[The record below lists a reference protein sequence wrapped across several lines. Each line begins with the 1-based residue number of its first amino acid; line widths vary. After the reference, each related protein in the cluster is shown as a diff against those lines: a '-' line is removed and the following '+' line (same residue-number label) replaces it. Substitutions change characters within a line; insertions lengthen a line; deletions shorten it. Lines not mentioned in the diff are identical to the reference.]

1 MGSDYS
7 MAKIESWETIN
18 GIRVP
23 KDQHGEYL
31 NWEGVSEDGTEAR
44 RLTDPY
50 GVLMYGIGGEGRG
63 EDGGDFTVWLDF
75 AELPDGRIAL
85 DACWDSESGGTIDE
99 FAYEVVTRDGATAAA
114 VALCDNALDACFN
127 NEVERGEDPY
137 AFARAVAEH
146 CGGTVPDGCE
156 APPWDELRVYDDND
170 DGRVTFDI
178 VFQND
183 HDSYVS
189 EIYGVAEGESPTDA
203 AWAVCRRYGWHKSR
217 PGDDDTS
224 VRRVDHED
232 PDPVRDGWIGS
243 DGRP

>member
-7 MAKIESWETIN
+7 NAKIERWETIN

-23 KDQHGEYL
+23 KDGRGEYL
-31 NWEGVSEDGTEAR
+31 NWEQVSEDGTEAR

-50 GVLMYGIGGEGRG
+50 GVLMYGIGGESRS
-63 EDGGDFTVWLDF
+63 EDGGDYTVWLDF

-85 DACWDSESGGTIDE
+85 DACWDSESGHGIDE
-99 FAYEVVTRDGATAAA
+99 FAYEVVSREEATAAA
-114 VALCDNALDACFN
+114 VAMCDNALDACFN

-137 AFARAVAEH
+137 AFAREVAEH
-146 CGGTVPDGCE
+146 CGGTVPKGCE
-156 APPWDELRVYDDND
+156 APPWDELRVCDDDPEN
-170 DGRVTFDI
+170 VTFEL
-178 VFQND
+178 VFHND

-189 EIYGVAEGESPTDA
+189 EIYGVEEGEYPADA
-203 AWAVCRRYGWHKSR
+203 AWAVCRRFGWHKQR

>member
-7 MAKIESWETIN
+7 NAKIESWETIN

-23 KDQHGEYL
+23 KDGSGEYL
-31 NWEGVSEDGTEAR
+31 NWEQVSEDGTEAR

-50 GVLMYGIGGEGRG
+50 GVLMYGIGGESRG
-63 EDGGDFTVWLDF
+63 DDGGDFTVWLDF
-75 AELPDGRIAL
+75 AELPDGRIAM
-85 DACWDSESGGTIDE
+85 DACWDSDSAGTIDE
-99 FAYEVVTRDGATAAA
+99 FAYEVVSREEAAGAA
-114 VALCDNALDACFN
+114 VALCDRALDACFN
-127 NEVERGEDPY
+127 NGVERGEDPY

-146 CGGTVPDGCE
+146 CGGTVPEGCE
-156 APPWDELRVYDDND
+156 EPPWDELRVCDDDPEN
-170 DGRVTFDI
+170 VTFEI
-178 VFQND
+178 VFHND

-189 EIYGVAEGESPTDA
+189 EVYGVEEGESPADA
-203 AWAVCRRYGWHKSR
+203 AWAVCRRFGWHKER

-243 DGRP
+243 DGLP